1 MSGSAM
7 TDANSPGDSRRH
19 ARLGALL
26 MGVGALVLWLASRAT
41 WMTVQYAD
49 DRTGSGAV
57 DVNGATW
64 STEVTAVV
72 LLLLA
77 TAVAGFALRR
87 WGRRLVG
94 AVGAVAALASLVPPV
109 SLLAG
114 DPDSERAK
122 ALLTYG
128 GEEST
133 IGNTTGQAAI
143 PEWATISAIDV
154 AALAPAAAVL
164 GALVAA
170 AGGLLLVARPGTDA
184 ATVNKY
190 EKASQRREKIE
201 HDLRAEPDSGRV
213 LWDAID
219 ADMDPTDTQTPP
231 APER

>member
-1 MSGSAM
+1 MNVAERNGE
-7 TDANSPGDSRRH
+7 TSPEDEK
-19 ARLGALL
+19 RLGRAGALL

-41 WMTVQYAD
+41 WMTVHYAD
-49 DRTGSGAV
+49 DRTGSGTV

-77 TAVAGFALRR
+77 ATVAGLALRR
-87 WGRRLVG
+87 WGRRIVG
-94 AVGAVAALASLVPPV
+94 AVGAVAAFGVMVPPL
-109 SLLAG
+109 SLLVG
-114 DPDSERAK
+114 TPSVERAK

-128 GEEST
+128 GEETT

-143 PEWATISAIDV
+143 PEWATISTIDV
-154 AALAPAAAVL
+154 ASFAPVAAVV
-164 GALVAA
+164 GALLAA
-170 AGGLLLVARPGTDA
+170 AGGVLLAVRPGTDS

-201 HDLRAEPDSGRV
+201 QDLQAEPDSGRV

-219 ADMDPTDTQTPP
+219 ADVDPTDTHMPP
-231 APER
+231 ASR